1 MKPMATGIAVSVVL
15 LFATSPSTRAA
26 DDGFGRAV
34 GGATDT
40 ITSPGRIFEEVR
52 QETQTHGAVGV
63 VTGSIKGGAKAAGQA
78 VTGAANIGV
87 GVIEVLT
94 SPLRN

>member
-1 MKPMATGIAVSVVL
+1 MKRTATGIPGVFAL
-15 LFATSPSTRAA
+15 LFAAMPLAA
-26 DDGFGRAV
+26 EEGVGRAV
-34 GGATDT
+34 GGAKDT
-40 ITSPGRIFEEVR
+40 VTSPGRIFEEVQHDTR
-52 QETQTHGAVGV
+52 EYGAVGL

-78 VTGAANIGV
+78 VIGAANVGV

>member
-1 MKPMATGIAVSVVL
+1 MKRTMTSRPVVFALFFAALPAAAGEGI
-15 LFATSPSTRAA
+15 
-26 DDGFGRAV
+26 GRAV

-40 ITSPGRIFEEVR
+40 ITSPGRIFEEIQR
-52 QETQTHGAVGV
+52 DTQSYGAVGA
-63 VTGSIKGGAKAAGQA
+63 VTGSIKGGAMAAGQA

-94 SPLRN
+94 SPLRR